1 MTIRIYPS
9 RLPGEP
15 LETHEHGN
23 ITLHQWMVRNVPG
36 YSQDRSHPVAVELN
50 GRTLPPDEWPLCQ
63 LSPDSDVRIYPVP
76 YGTGLEIAVWV
87 SVAIS
92 AASAV
97 YSLFFGP
104 KVDLGGYSSGS
115 GRSLELNPAKANT
128 AKLGDPIREV
138 FGRCR
143 IYPDYLV
150 QPVTRFDPN
159 DPTRMT
165 VEMFL
170 CVGQGRFSFTGG
182 DKRIGETPAASLG
195 DGFSDKVYQPGEDVS
210 SEPRSENWFNSTEV
224 GGTSS
229 GTGLDMAQTS
239 PDSDDIIADSMTVS
253 GASVTFTGLDT
264 DDGDD
269 DDEDDNSLPASWV
282 AGTIVEIKAPTNFL
296 ISTSSGYS
304 VFASKLLTEIAPVVG
319 MPVTLSF
326 NSVDYDLFIAAFTP
340 GQDAVP
346 GEGGSAAKIQSSA
359 APTTYDFSLASTTF
373 TVTWH
378 GITYTV
384 SLVADYVNMSGLLA
398 AITEGLT
405 GSGLVAQ
412 DNGGIVLI
420 TEEASPFTGGE
431 ITSSSLPVA
440 VFGDAPVY
448 TAGSEST
455 GGSAAIT
462 ANVTLAYN
470 SATGTPFSGMPEG
483 TQRLSLSHRGSE
495 YQIVT
500 TDGTTATVARLVD
513 GTIDASW
520 PGFSGRTM
528 IDYEATGLDDTLS
541 WLGPFLACPE
551 NEVVDAFEVN
561 FSFPN
566 GICGFDNKGKKRIR
580 HVEWEIQYRV
590 YGTGSGWISK
600 QGEYALKNIN
610 GLGYTERFSLDSP
623 GLVEVRCRRR
633 NEQGSNNARDNMYWQ
648 ALRGRLLAR
657 PVSYSGVTTWAITV
671 ETGGKLAAQSDR
683 RVSVVATREYDG
695 GGNRTISG
703 AFRHVAGSLGFNAN
717 QIDTSA
723 ISALE
728 TAWWTPR
735 GEYFDYEASS
745 DSASAK
751 DIFDKITEA
760 GMSYFLLSDGLL
772 SAGRE
777 GIKSWTGIITPQDTV
792 EEMQTSFRAPSDDDY
807 DGVDVTYINPV
818 TWAEEIVQC
827 RTADNPV
834 PRKVESYSLGIVMT
848 ADRAYRIGMR
858 RLMKYLHQR
867 RTYECTTELLGW
879 CYQFG
884 DHIIL
889 SDDIPTGKTIS
900 CLIED
905 VTFDDEVITLTVTE
919 LLDWS
924 YANPRCWIQ
933 FQGGRPSTHLLTP
946 TRVDDFTLTIPYN
959 DDLHPEDWTMD
970 DPDVELPRLLFC
982 DSEKGVRHG
991 IVQEIVP
998 SDDCTCQ
1005 VTAPE
1010 YKEIFYSYDDATY
1023 PGDVA

>member
-15 LETHEHGN
+15 LETHEHDN
-23 ITLHQWMVRNVPG
+23 VTLHQWMVRNVSG

-50 GRTLPPDEWPLCQ
+50 GRPLPPDEWPLCQ

-87 SVAIS
+87 SIAVSVAS
-92 AASAV
+92 AA

-104 KVDLGGYSSGS
+104 KVDLGGHSSGS
-115 GRSLELNPAKANT
+115 GRSLDLNPAKANT

-170 CVGQGRFSFTGG
+170 CLGQGIFSFTGG
-182 DKRIGETPAASLG
+182 DKRVGETPATSLG
-195 DGFSDKVYQPGEDVS
+195 DGFSDRVYQPGEDVS
-210 SEPRSENWFNSTEV
+210 SDPRSENWFNSTEV

-239 PDSDDIIADSMTVS
+239 PDSADIIADSMTVS

-359 APTTYDFSLASTTF
+359 APTTYDFSLGSTTF

-378 GITYTV
+378 GTTYTV
-384 SLVADYVNMSGLLA
+384 SLVADYVNISGLLA

-420 TEEASPFTGGE
+420 TEEASPFAGGE

-470 SATGTPFSGMPEG
+470 SSTGTPFSGMPEG
-483 TQRLSLSHRGSE
+483 TQRLSLSHHGSE

-500 TDGTTATVARLVD
+500 TDGTTATVARFVD
-513 GTIDASW
+513 GVIDASW

-528 IDYEATGLDDTLS
+528 IDYEATGLNDTLS

-723 ISALE
+723 INALE

-792 EEMQTSFRAPSDDDY
+792 EEMKTSFRAPSDDDY

-827 RTADNPV
+827 RTTDNPV

-900 CLIED
+900 CLIEG

-919 LLDWS
+919 LLDWR

-933 FQGGRPSTHLLTP
+933 FQGGRPSTRLLTP

-982 DSEKGVRHG
+982 DSEKGARHG

>member
-9 RLPGEP
+9 RIPGAP

-23 ITLHQWMVRNVPG
+23 ISLHQWMIRNVPG
-36 YSQDRSHPVAVELN
+36 YSQDRSHPIAVELN
-50 GRTLPPDEWPLCQ
+50 GRQLSPDEWPLCQ
-63 LSPDSDVRIYPVP
+63 LSPDSDIRIYPVP

-92 AASAV
+92 AASAA

-170 CVGQGRFSFTGG
+170 CVGQGKFSFTGG

-195 DGFSDKVYQPGEDVS
+195 NGFSDKVYQPGEDVTS
-210 SEPRSENWFNSTEV
+210 DPRSENWFNSTEV

-264 DDGDD
+264 DD
-269 DDEDDNSLPASWV
+269 DDEDDNSLPDSWV
-282 AGTIVEIKAPTNFL
+282 TGAIVEIKAPTNYL

-304 VFASKLLTEIAPVVG
+304 VFASPLLTELAPVAG

-326 NSVDYDLFIAAFTP
+326 NSVDYDLVIASYTP

-346 GEGGSAAKIQSSA
+346 GVGGSAAKIQSSA
-359 APTTYDFSLASTTF
+359 APVTYDFSTSATTF
-373 TVTWH
+373 MITWQ
-378 GITYTV
+378 GTTYAV
-384 SLVADYVNMSGLLA
+384 SLVANYISMSGLLA

-405 GSGLVAQ
+405 GSGLVAR
-412 DNGGIVLI
+412 DNGGTVLI
-420 TEEASPFTGGE
+420 TEAASPFVGGA
-431 ITSSSLPVA
+431 ITSSSLPAA

-448 TAGSEST
+448 TSGTAST
-455 GGSAAIT
+455 GGSPAVT

-470 SATGTPFSGMPEG
+470 SPTGTAFSGMPEG
-483 TQRLSLSHRGSE
+483 VQRLSLAHRGNE
-495 YQIVT
+495 YQIVSS
-500 TDGTTATVARLVD
+500 DGTTATVARLVSGAVD
-513 GTIDASW
+513 ESW
-520 PGFSGRTM
+520 PGFIARTM
-528 IDYEATGLDDTLS
+528 IDYEATGLNDTLS
-541 WLGPFLACPE
+541 WLGPFLVCPE

-566 GICGFDNKGKKRIR
+566 GICGFDSKGKKRLR

-590 YGTGSGWISK
+590 YGSGSGWVSH

-610 GLGYTERFSLDSP
+610 GLGFTERITLSSP

-683 RVSVVATREYDG
+683 RVSVVATREYDS

-703 AFRHVAGSLGFNAN
+703 AFRHVANSLGFNAN
-717 QIDTSA
+717 QLDTSA
-723 ISALE
+723 INALE

-777 GIKSWTGIITPQDTV
+777 GVKNWTGIITPQDTV

-807 DGVDVTYINPV
+807 DGVDVTYINAV

-867 RTYECTTELLGW
+867 RTFECTTELLGW

-889 SDDIPTGKTIS
+889 SDDIPTGKTRS
-900 CLIED
+900 CLIDAMMYDSQE
-905 VTFDDEVITLTVTE
+905 ITLHVTE
-919 LLDWS
+919 PLDWS
-924 YANPRCWIQ
+924 YTNPRCWIQ
-933 FQGGRPSTHLLTP
+933 FQGGRPSTRLLTP
-946 TRVDDFTLTIPYN
+946 TRVDDLTLTIPFN
-959 DDLHPEDWTMD
+959 DDLHPEDWIMD

-982 DSEKGVRHG
+982 DSEKGARHG

-1010 YKEIFYSYDDATY
+1010 YKEIFYAYDDATY

>member
-63 LSPDSDVRIYPVP
+63 LSPDGDVRIYPVP

-210 SEPRSENWFNSTEV
+210 SDPRSENWFNSTEV

-239 PDSDDIIADSMTVS
+239 PDSDDIIADSMTVT
-253 GASVTFTGLDT
+253 GATVTFTGLDT
-264 DDGDD
+264 DDDD
-269 DDEDDNSLPASWV
+269 DGDEDDNALPESWV
-282 AGTIVEIKAPTNFL
+282 AGTIVEIKSPTNFL

-304 VFASKLLTEIAPVVG
+304 VFASKLLTEIAPAVG

-326 NSVDYDLFIAAFTP
+326 NSVDYDLFIAAYTP

-346 GEGGSAAKIQSSA
+346 GEGGSAAKIQASA
-359 APTTYDFSLASTTF
+359 APTTYDYSLGSTTF

-378 GITYTV
+378 GTTYTV

-412 DNGGIVLI
+412 DNGGTVLI
-420 TEEASPFTGGE
+420 AEEASPFAGGE

-440 VFGDAPVY
+440 IFGDAPVY

-483 TQRLSLSHRGSE
+483 TQRLSLSHRGNE
-495 YQIVT
+495 YQIIS
-500 TDGTTATVARLVD
+500 TDGTTATVARLVN
-513 GTIDASW
+513 GAVDASW
-520 PGFSGRTM
+520 PGFSARTM
-528 IDYEATGLDDTLS
+528 IDYEATGLNDTLS

-590 YGTGSGWISK
+590 YGTGSGWLSK

-610 GLGYTERFSLDSP
+610 GLGFTERFSLDSP

-657 PVSYSGVTTWAITV
+657 PASYSGVTTWAITV

-683 RVSVVATREYDG
+683 RVSVVATREYEG

-723 ISALE
+723 INALE

-777 GIKSWTGIITPQDTV
+777 GVKNWTGIITPQDTV

-900 CLIED
+900 CLIEG

-919 LLDWS
+919 FLDWS

-933 FQGGRPSTHLLTP
+933 FQGGRPSTRLLTP

-982 DSEKGVRHG
+982 DSEKGARHG

>member
-36 YSQDRSHPVAVELN
+36 YSQDRTHPVAVELN
-50 GRTLPPDEWPLCQ
+50 GRTLPPGEWPLCQ

-92 AASAV
+92 AASAA

-104 KVDLGGYSSGS
+104 KLDIGGYSSGS

-150 QPVTRFDPN
+150 QPVTRFDQN

-195 DGFSDKVYQPGEDVS
+195 DGLSDKVYQPGEDVS
-210 SEPRSENWFNSTEV
+210 SDPRSENWFNSTEV

-269 DDEDDNSLPASWV
+269 DDEDDNSLPDSWV
-282 AGTIVEIKAPTNFL
+282 TGAIVEIKAPTNYL

-304 VFASKLLTEIAPVVG
+304 VFASSLLTELAPVAG

-326 NSVDYDLFIAAFTP
+326 NSVDYDLVIASYTP

-346 GEGGSAAKIQSSA
+346 GEGGSAAKIQASA
-359 APTTYDFSLASTTF
+359 APVTYDFSISSSTF
-373 TVTWH
+373 MITWL
-378 GITYTV
+378 GTTYTV
-384 SLVADYVNMSGLLA
+384 SLVANYISMSGLLA

-405 GSGLVAQ
+405 GSGLVAR
-412 DNGGIVLI
+412 DNGGTVLI
-420 TEEASPFTGGE
+420 TEAASPFAGGA
-431 ITSSSLPVA
+431 ITSSSLPAA

-448 TAGSEST
+448 TSGTAST
-455 GGSAAIT
+455 GGSPAVT
-462 ANVTLAYN
+462 ANVTLAYT
-470 SATGTPFSGMPEG
+470 SATGTAFSGMPEG
-483 TQRLSLSHRGSE
+483 VQRLSLAHRGNE
-495 YQIVT
+495 YQIVSA
-500 TDGTTATVARLVD
+500 DGTTATVARLVNGAVD
-513 GTIDASW
+513 ESW
-520 PGFSGRTM
+520 PGFTARTM
-528 IDYEATGLDDTLS
+528 IDYEATGLNDTLS
-541 WLGPFLACPE
+541 WLGPFLVCPE

-566 GICGFDNKGKKRIR
+566 GICGFDSKGKKRLR

-590 YGTGSGWISK
+590 YGSGSGWVSH

-610 GLGYTERFSLDSP
+610 GLGFTERITLSSP

-683 RVSVVATREYDG
+683 RVSVVATREYDS

-703 AFRHVAGSLGFNAN
+703 AFRHVANSLGFNAN
-717 QIDTSA
+717 QLDTSA
-723 ISALE
+723 INALE

-777 GIKSWTGIITPQDTV
+777 GVKNWTGIITPQDTV

-867 RTYECTTELLGW
+867 RTFECTTELLGW

-889 SDDIPTGKTIS
+889 SDDIPTGKTRS
-900 CLIED
+900 CLIDAMMYDSQE
-905 VTFDDEVITLTVTE
+905 ITLHVTE
-919 LLDWS
+919 PLDWS
-924 YANPRCWIQ
+924 YTNPRCWIQ
-933 FQGGRPSTHLLTP
+933 FQGGRPSTRLLTP
-946 TRVDDFTLTIPYN
+946 TRVDDLTLTIPFN
-959 DDLHPEDWTMD
+959 DDLHPEDWIMD

-982 DSEKGVRHG
+982 DSEKGARHG

-1010 YKEIFYSYDDATY
+1010 YKEIFYAYDDATY

>member
-9 RLPGEP
+9 RIPGAP

-23 ITLHQWMVRNVPG
+23 ISLHQWMIRNVPG
-36 YSQDRSHPVAVELN
+36 YSQDRSHPIAVELN
-50 GRTLPPDEWPLCQ
+50 GRQLSPDEWPLCQ
-63 LSPDSDVRIYPVP
+63 LSPDSDIRIYPVP

-92 AASAV
+92 AASAA

-170 CVGQGRFSFTGG
+170 CVGQGKFSFTGG

-195 DGFSDKVYQPGEDVS
+195 NGFSDKVYQPGEDVTS
-210 SEPRSENWFNSTEV
+210 DPRSENWFNSTEV

-264 DDGDD
+264 DD
-269 DDEDDNSLPASWV
+269 DDEDDNSLPDSWV
-282 AGTIVEIKAPTNFL
+282 TGAIVEIKAPTNYL

-304 VFASKLLTEIAPVVG
+304 VFASPLLTELAPVAG

-326 NSVDYDLFIAAFTP
+326 NSVDYDLVIASYTP

-346 GEGGSAAKIQSSA
+346 GVGGSAAKIQSSA
-359 APTTYDFSLASTTF
+359 APVTYDFSTSATTF
-373 TVTWH
+373 MITWQ
-378 GITYTV
+378 GTTYAV
-384 SLVADYVNMSGLLA
+384 SLVANYISMSGLLA

-405 GSGLVAQ
+405 GSGLVAR
-412 DNGGIVLI
+412 DNGGTVLI
-420 TEEASPFTGGE
+420 TEAASPFVGGA
-431 ITSSSLPVA
+431 ITSSSLPAA

-448 TAGSEST
+448 TSGTAST
-455 GGSAAIT
+455 GGSPAVT

-470 SATGTPFSGMPEG
+470 STTGTAFSGMPEG
-483 TQRLSLSHRGSE
+483 VQRLSLAHRGNE
-495 YQIVT
+495 YQIVSS
-500 TDGTTATVARLVD
+500 DGTTATVARLVSGAVD
-513 GTIDASW
+513 ESW
-520 PGFSGRTM
+520 PGFIARTM
-528 IDYEATGLDDTLS
+528 IDYEATGLNDTLS
-541 WLGPFLACPE
+541 WLGPFLVCPE

-566 GICGFDNKGKKRIR
+566 GICGFDSKGKKRLR

-590 YGTGSGWISK
+590 YGSGSGWVSH

-610 GLGYTERFSLDSP
+610 GLGFTERITLSSP

-683 RVSVVATREYDG
+683 RVSVVATREYG
-695 GGNRTISG
+695 SGGNRTISG
-703 AFRHVAGSLGFNAN
+703 AFRHVANSLGFNAN
-717 QIDTSA
+717 QLDTSA
-723 ISALE
+723 INALE

-777 GIKSWTGIITPQDTV
+777 GVKNWTGIITPQDTV

-867 RTYECTTELLGW
+867 RTFECTTELLGW

-889 SDDIPTGKTIS
+889 SDDIPTGKTRS
-900 CLIED
+900 CLIDAMMYDSQE
-905 VTFDDEVITLTVTE
+905 ITLHVTE
-919 LLDWS
+919 PLDWS
-924 YANPRCWIQ
+924 YTNPRCWIQ
-933 FQGGRPSTHLLTP
+933 FQGGRPSTRLLTP
-946 TRVDDFTLTIPYN
+946 TRVDDLTLTIPFN
-959 DDLHPEDWTMD
+959 DDLHPEDWIMD

-982 DSEKGVRHG
+982 DSEKGARHG

-1010 YKEIFYSYDDATY
+1010 YKEIFYAYDDATY

>member
-15 LETHEHGN
+15 LETHEHGYLT
-23 ITLHQWMVRNVPG
+23 IHQWMKKNVPS
-36 YSQDRSHPVAVELN
+36 YSQDRKHPVVVELN
-50 GRTLPPDEWPLCQ
+50 GQPVPPEEWPLCR
-63 LSPDSDVRIYPVP
+63 LKPDSDIRMYPVP
-76 YGTGLEIAVWV
+76 YGTGLEIAMWV
-87 SVAIS
+87 SVAVSVAS
-92 AASAV
+92 AA

-104 KVDLGGYSSGS
+104 KLGVNSFSSS
-115 GRSLELNPAKANT
+115 TGRSLDLNPAKANT
-128 AKLGDPIREV
+128 ARLGDPIREA
-138 FGRCR
+138 FGRNR

-150 QPVTRFDPN
+150 QPVTRFDPD

-170 CVGQGRFSFTGG
+170 CIGQGNFSFTGG
-182 DKRIGETPAASLG
+182 DKRVGETPALSLG
-195 DGFSDKVYQPGEDVS
+195 DGFSDTVYPPGADVS
-210 SEPRSENWFNSTEV
+210 GDRRSENWFNSTEV

-229 GTGLDMAQTS
+229 GSGLDMAQTS

-253 GASVTFTGLDT
+253 GANVTFTGLDT
-264 DDGDD
+264 DDD
-269 DDEDDNSLPASWV
+269 DDEDEDDNALPESWV
-282 AGTIVEIKAPTNFL
+282 EGTIVEIKAPTNFL

-326 NSVDYDLFIAAFTP
+326 NSVDYDLFIAAYTP

-346 GEGGSAAKIQSSA
+346 GEGGSAAKIQASA
-359 APTTYDFSLASTTF
+359 APTTYDYSLGSTTF

-378 GITYTV
+378 GTTYTV

-412 DNGGIVLI
+412 DNGGTVLI
-420 TEEASPFTGGE
+420 AEEASPFAGGE

-483 TQRLSLSHRGSE
+483 TQRLSLSHRGNE
-495 YQIVT
+495 YQIIS
-500 TDGTTATVARLVD
+500 TDGTTATVARLVN
-513 GTIDASW
+513 GAVDASW
-520 PGFSGRTM
+520 PGFSARTM
-528 IDYEATGLDDTLS
+528 IDYEATGLNDTLN
-541 WLGPFLACPE
+541 WMGPFLVCPE

-590 YGTGSGWISK
+590 YGTGSGWMSK

-610 GLGYTERFSLDSP
+610 GLGYTERFTLDSP

-657 PVSYSGVTTWAITV
+657 PVSYSGITTWAITV

-683 RVSVVATREYDG
+683 RANVVATRNYDG
-695 GGNRTISG
+695 GGDRTISS
-703 AFRHVAGSLGFNAN
+703 AYFHLARSLGYSDN
-717 QIDTSA
+717 QIDTDT
-723 ISALE
+723 INMLE
-728 TAWWTPR
+728 ANWWTPR
-735 GEYFDYEASS
+735 GEYFDYQAVS
-745 DSASAK
+745 DSTSAK

-760 GMSYFLLSDGLL
+760 GMGYFLLSDGLL

-777 GIKSWTGIITPQDTV
+777 GVKSWSGIITPQDT
-792 EEMQTSFRAPSDDDY
+792 EGEMQTSFRARTDDDY
-807 DGVDVTYINPV
+807 DGVDVKYINPV
-818 TWAEEIVQC
+818 SWAEETVQC
-827 RTADNPV
+827 RTDDNPV
-834 PRKVESYSLGIVMT
+834 PRKVESYTVDAAMS

-867 RTYECTTELLGW
+867 KTYECTTNLLGW
-879 CYQFG
+879 CHQYG
-884 DHIIL
+884 DRIIL
-889 SDDIPTGKTIS
+889 SDDILTGKTIS
-900 CLIED
+900 CLIEGM
-905 VTFDDEVITLTVTE
+905 TYDDDVITLNVTE
-919 LLDWS
+919 PLDWS
-924 YANPRCWIQ
+924 YTSPRCLIQ
-933 FQGGRPSTHLLTP
+933 FQDGKPSTRVLTP
-946 TRVDDFTLTIPYN
+946 TRIDDFTLSVPYS
-959 DDLHPEDWTMD
+959 DDLHPEDWAMD
-970 DPDVELPRLLFC
+970 DPDIEPPKLLFC

-991 IVQEIVP
+991 IIQEIVP
-998 SDDCTCQ
+998 SDGETCQ

-1010 YKEIFYSYDDATY
+1010 YKDIFYAYDDATY
-1023 PGDVA
+1023 PGDAA

>member
-92 AASAV
+92 AASAA

-150 QPVTRFDPN
+150 QPVTRFDPD

-210 SEPRSENWFNSTEV
+210 SDPRSENWFNSTEV

-269 DDEDDNSLPASWV
+269 DDEDDNSLPDSWITG
-282 AGTIVEIKAPTNFL
+282 AIVEIKAPTNYL

-304 VFASKLLTEIAPVVG
+304 VFASSLLTELAPVAG

-326 NSVDYDLFIAAFTP
+326 NSVDYDLVIASYTP

-346 GEGGSAAKIQSSA
+346 GEGGSAAKIQASA
-359 APTTYDFSLASTTF
+359 APVTYDFSTISSTF
-373 TVTWH
+373 MITWQ
-378 GITYTV
+378 GTTYTV
-384 SLVADYVNMSGLLA
+384 SLVANYISMSGLLA
-398 AITEGLT
+398 AISEGLT
-405 GSGLVAQ
+405 GSGLVAR
-412 DNGGIVLI
+412 DNGGTVLI
-420 TEEASPFTGGE
+420 TEAASPFVGGA
-431 ITSSSLPVA
+431 ITSSSLPAA

-448 TAGSEST
+448 TSGTAST
-455 GGSAAIT
+455 GGSPAVT

-470 SATGTPFSGMPEG
+470 STTGTAFSGMPEG
-483 TQRLSLSHRGSE
+483 VQRLSLAHRGNE
-495 YQIVT
+495 YQIVSA
-500 TDGTTATVARLVD
+500 DGTTATVARLVSGAVD
-513 GTIDASW
+513 ESW
-520 PGFSGRTM
+520 PGFTARTM
-528 IDYEATGLDDTLS
+528 IDYEATGLNDTLS
-541 WLGPFLACPE
+541 WLGPFLVCPE
-551 NEVVDAFEVN
+551 NETVDMFEVN

-566 GICGFDNKGKKRIR
+566 GICGFDSKGKKRLR

-590 YGTGSGWISK
+590 YGSGSGWVSH

-610 GLGYTERFSLDSP
+610 GLGFTERITLSSP

-683 RVSVVATREYDG
+683 RVSVVATREYDS

-703 AFRHVAGSLGFNAN
+703 AFRHVANSLGFNAN
-717 QIDTSA
+717 QLDTSA
-723 ISALE
+723 INALE

-777 GIKSWTGIITPQDTV
+777 GIKTWTGIITPQDTV

-900 CLIED
+900 CLIEG

-933 FQGGRPSTHLLTP
+933 FQGGRPSTRLLTP

-959 DDLHPEDWTMD
+959 DDLHPEDWIMD

-982 DSEKGVRHG
+982 DSEKGARHG

-1010 YKEIFYSYDDATY
+1010 YKEIFYAYDDATY

>member
-1 MTIRIYPS
+1 MTIKIYPS

-36 YSQDRSHPVAVELN
+36 YSQDRSQPVAVELN

-170 CVGQGRFSFTGG
+170 CVGQGKFSFTGG

-210 SEPRSENWFNSTEV
+210 SDPRSENWFNSTEV

-253 GASVTFTGLDT
+253 GASITFTGLDT

-326 NSVDYDLFIAAFTP
+326 NSIDYDLFIAACTP

-359 APTTYDFSLASTTF
+359 APTTYDFSLGSTTF

-378 GITYTV
+378 GTTYTV

-420 TEEASPFTGGE
+420 TEEASPFAGGE

-448 TAGSEST
+448 TTGSEST

-470 SATGTPFSGMPEG
+470 SSTGTPFSGMPEG

-513 GTIDASW
+513 GAIDASW

-528 IDYEATGLDDTLS
+528 IDYEATGLNDTLS

-723 ISALE
+723 INALE

-792 EEMQTSFRAPSDDDY
+792 EEMKTSFRAPSDDDY

-827 RTADNPV
+827 RTTDNPV

-900 CLIED
+900 CLIEG

-924 YANPRCWIQ
+924 YVNPRCWIQ
-933 FQGGRPSTHLLTP
+933 FQEGRPSTRLLTP

-982 DSEKGVRHG
+982 DSEKGARHG

>member
-150 QPVTRFDPN
+150 QPVTRFDPD

-210 SEPRSENWFNSTEV
+210 SDPRSENWFNSTEV

-253 GASVTFTGLDT
+253 GVSVTFTGLDA
-264 DDGDD
+264 DDDDD

-326 NSVDYDLFIAAFTP
+326 NSVDYDLFIATCTP
-340 GQDAVP
+340 GQDAIP
-346 GEGGSAAKIQSSA
+346 GEGGSAAKIQASA
-359 APTTYDFSLASTTF
+359 APTTYDYSLGSTTF

-378 GITYTV
+378 GTTYTV

-412 DNGGIVLI
+412 DNGGTVLI
-420 TEEASPFTGGE
+420 AEEASPFAGGE

-440 VFGDAPVY
+440 IFGDAPVY

-483 TQRLSLSHRGSE
+483 TQRLSLSHRGNE
-495 YQIVT
+495 YQIIS
-500 TDGTTATVARLVD
+500 TDGTTATVARLVN
-513 GTIDASW
+513 GAVDASW
-520 PGFSGRTM
+520 PGFSARTM
-528 IDYEATGLDDTLS
+528 IDYEATGLNDTLS

-648 ALRGRLLAR
+648 ALRGRLPAR

-703 AFRHVAGSLGFNAN
+703 AFLHVAGSLGFNAN

-723 ISALE
+723 INALE

-760 GMSYFLLSDGLL
+760 GMSYFLLSYGLL

-827 RTADNPV
+827 RTTDNPV

-900 CLIED
+900 CLIEG

-933 FQGGRPSTHLLTP
+933 FQGGRPSTRLLTP

-982 DSEKGVRHG
+982 DSEKGARHG